1 MNGKS
6 FPQIKEVGFLG
17 GIPRSDGRIVVCTRR
32 SYRRCAV
39 WDFSVP
45 EKPMLLRSY
54 TLPGN
59 PDLAALHKG
68 RAIIPAGHQGLLME
82 RLPLR

>member
-1 MNGKS
+1 
-6 FPQIKEVGFLG
+6 
-17 GIPRSDGRIVVCTRR
+17 
-32 SYRRCAV
+32 
-39 WDFSVP
+39 
-45 EKPMLLRSY
+45 MLLRSY